1 MIKRNIKGLG
11 AYLHLVKTDSL
22 ESMLVLQNLRGQSRI
37 GIRKR
42 IYEGKKEAGNLN
54 IKENSE

>member
-22 ESMLVLQNLRGQSRI
+22 ESMLVLQNLREQSRK

-42 IYEGKKEAGNLN
+42 IFEEKRK
-54 IKENSE
+54 

>member
-11 AYLHLVKTDSL
+11 AYLYLVKMDSL
-22 ESMLVLQNLRGQSRI
+22 ESMLVLQNLREKSRT

-42 IYEGKKEAGNLN
+42 IFEEKK
-54 IKENSE
+54 K

>member
-22 ESMLVLQNLRGQSRI
+22 ESTLVLQNLREQSRT

-42 IYEGKKEAGNLN
+42 IYEEKKEAGNLD